1 MKKQQAAQL
10 KEIQKCETDNDRRS
24 ETLKEKRKALEVIEH
39 ELNQVEKEYR
49 KLTREREYT
58 VNKKLEMMKIKRE
71 NEITN
76 ESLKLENDMKQEEFN
91 KLKSDVE
98 SLKKEIE

>member
-1 MKKQQAAQL
+1 
-10 KEIQKCETDNDRRS
+10 
-24 ETLKEKRKALEVIEH
+24 
-39 ELNQVEKEYR
+39 
-49 KLTREREYT
+49 
-58 VNKKLEMMKIKRE
+58 MKIKRE

>member
-1 MKKQQAAQL
+1 M
-10 KEIQKCETDNDRRS
+10 KEIQKCETDNDRRG
-24 ETLKEKRKALEVIEH
+24 ETLKEKRKALDVIEH

-76 ESLKLENDMKQEEFN
+76 ETLKFDNDEKQQEYD
-91 KLKSDVE
+91 KLKAEVE